1 MQSEDGECLSPEP
14 SCDQPAGSESA
25 GREDELD
32 FEGDFAAGGE
42 EDGAVRQADK
52 DGEEGED
59 GEVAESGPSE
69 GSDLEE
75 GELKE
80 DDDDAAAAPA
90 DVCKYYP
97 RGSCTWGSECRFS
110 HQSGECRPCRCPP
123 NACLSAGQTGASRRH
138 IPPLQPPTAVLG
150 AFATRPPLLGLKPAR
165 PFFPVPPLLPAPSD
179 PMASNWERGLRS
191 AKERLAKA
199 KERKESESDFDD
211 KRLNMTVA
219 DETAAHRYAQSARN
233 AYPGREPPAYSGRER
248 RSPASEQR
256 PSYHSSGSH
265 HYASSYSQSRDY
277 RQGHYSQQSHDESE
291 YERRQRLAYQ
301 SAPRPEEWNDRPRPR
316 PPAQYPL
323 LDRYGRE
330 IQRCSRPDDY
340 VDKWKRSPVRKV
352 ERPVRETG
360 DLSSISTSDSPS
372 GLSGTSDSDSDGSD
386 WSDDE
391 KDRKRVNHRT
401 KKAAV
406 PVVNPELQP
415 ASTSSTSGMKRI
427 PRLSERQ
434 PVRSPKRPFKTDLP
448 RPDAAFSS
456 KDVSAGVSERCRSY
470 RSSLSDSGGEAEFDD
485 SKAEKRKGVA
495 AQPYESK
502 RRRDSHHSNGSPISR
517 HSLSPGPSPGDSA
530 SPSPKREKERFVMDF
545 VGKVTTCSMC

>member
-1 MQSEDGECLSPEP
+1 MQSEDGQCLSPEP
-14 SCDQPAGSESA
+14 ACGQSSESA

-42 EDGAVRQADK
+42 EDGSVRQNDK
-52 DGEEGED
+52 EGEEGED
-59 GEVAESGPSE
+59 GEVAESGPSDT
-69 GSDLEE
+69 SDLEE

-80 DDDDAAAAPA
+80 DEDDVAGAAT

-110 HQSGECRPCRCPP
+110 HQSGQCRPCRKLSSDT
-123 NACLSAGQTGASRRH
+123 NSSAGQTGLRRH
-138 IPPLQPPTAVLG
+138 IPPLQPPVAVPA
-150 AFATRPPLLGLKPAR
+150 AFAARPPLLGLKPAR
-165 PFFPVPPLLPAPSD
+165 PFFPVLPLPLPAPTD

-211 KRLNMTVA
+211 KRLNLTVP
-219 DETAAHRYAQSARN
+219 DEAAAHRYTQSARH
-233 AYPGREPPAYSGRER
+233 AYPGRESGSYSSREH

-256 PSYHSSGSH
+256 SSYHSSGSH
-265 HYASSYSQSRDY
+265 HYTSSYHSQPRDY
-277 RQGHYSQQSHDESE
+277 RHGHYSHQSHDESE

-301 SAPRPEEWNDRPRPR
+301 SAPRPEEWNDRGRPR

-340 VDKWKRSPVRKV
+340 VDKWKRSPVVKV
-352 ERPVRETG
+352 ERPVRESG

-372 GLSGTSDSDSDGSD
+372 GLSGTSDSDSDGS
-386 WSDDE
+386 WSDDD

-401 KKAAV
+401 KEKKASA

-415 ASTSSTSGMKRI
+415 PSTSGMKRI
-427 PRLSERQ
+427 PRLSER
-434 PVRSPKRPFKTDLP
+434 RDRASPKRTFKSELP

-456 KDVSAGVSERCRSY
+456 KDKAAGVRDGDRSF
-470 RSSLSDSGGEAEFDD
+470 RSSLSDSAGEAEFDE
-485 SKAEKRKGVA
+485 SKAGKRKAVA
-495 AQPYESK
+495 APPYESK
-502 RRRDSHHSNGSPISR
+502 RLRDSHSNGSRSPLSR
-517 HSLSPGPSPGDSA
+517 QSATPEKSSGDST

-545 VGKVTTCSMC
+545 VGKVTNG